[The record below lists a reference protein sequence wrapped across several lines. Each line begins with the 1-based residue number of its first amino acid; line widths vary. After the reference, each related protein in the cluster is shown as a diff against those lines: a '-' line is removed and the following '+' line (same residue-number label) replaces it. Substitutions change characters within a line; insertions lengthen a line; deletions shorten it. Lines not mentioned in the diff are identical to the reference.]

1 MFVIIGF
8 RNDRKDRWEIR
19 TRGKAEKKK
28 EDMESGIALHPLK
41 SKKDKASYHKSD
53 DHCSLISPNGSKPS
67 CDQKGEA
74 IPYRERGEKTTCCPM
89 GKRKAILNQG
99 KNGGEYSACGK
110 VKEPEAPE
118 DEKGKKVHLCALS
131 KMENS
136 LSTSL
141 RSI

>member
-8 RNDRKDRWEIR
+8 RDGRKYRWEIR

-28 EDMESGIALHPLK
+28 EDVESGIALHPLK

-74 IPYRERGEKTTCCPM
+74 ITY
-89 GKRKAILNQG
+89 
-99 KNGGEYSACGK
+99 
-110 VKEPEAPE
+110 
-118 DEKGKKVHLCALS
+118 
-131 KMENS
+131 
-136 LSTSL
+136 
-141 RSI
+141 